1 MKDLTSSRG
10 WEYAFQKLLESEIEI
25 MRDTLENGENREL
38 SQFVYLCGQIRG
50 IRVAIKDLSEVR
62 ERFNV
67 DDDKDLVG

>member
-1 MKDLTSSRG
+1 MKELTGSRG

-25 MRDTLENGENREL
+25 LRDSLENGENREL
-38 SQFVYLCGQIRG
+38 AQFQFLCGQIRG

-67 DDDKDLVG
+67 DEDKDFVG